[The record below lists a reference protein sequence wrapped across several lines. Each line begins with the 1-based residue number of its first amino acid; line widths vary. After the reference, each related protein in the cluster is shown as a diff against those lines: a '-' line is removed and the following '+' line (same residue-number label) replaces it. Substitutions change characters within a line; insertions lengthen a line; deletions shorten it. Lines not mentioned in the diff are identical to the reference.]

1 MTHEVRVD
9 INHLV
14 NFTTQTS
21 NTKPSSTESEFLIH
35 LLIEAKFLDLEC
47 MLIEKTSKLHNLK
60 QKSSNENVFY

>member
-1 MTHEVRVD
+1 MTHEVSVD

-47 MLIEKTSKLHNLK
+47 MLIEKTSKA
-60 QKSSNENVFY
+60 